1 MDEKFTKQ
9 VQDWLLTPENERDY
23 DKGALF
29 LLQLSNNQ
37 IMYRNISRNA
47 KHHGAFIVEM
57 IERYMKFRLSET
69 THQQVVIMQK
79 KVEKIA
85 QIRNLDATV
94 TDEGKDETVSKETD
108 NLSGSKETA
117 SIKETDSFKAGKR
130 ADHDEL
136 PPEIQALY
144 VENAYILQK
153 MRELH
158 LRLRLLNTENATC
171 PDSERFPFLK
181 ELIALDKQYHRNW
194 QVYDSYQSGQPSEA
208 PLRSDTRMDEK
219 NIYRQINLAKGRYK
233 KAPSD
238 KLKEKIIALYN
249 ELASPTQK
257 LTYDLIE
264 LKILPNEEK

>member
-85 QIRNLDATV
+85 QIRNLDAV
-94 TDEGKDETVSKETD
+94 VSND
-108 NLSGSKETA
+108 NNEVSAAKETA

-130 ADHDEL
+130 ADHDNL

-144 VENAYILQK
+144 VENASILQK

-208 PLRSDTRMDEK
+208 PLRSDSRMDEK

-233 KAPSD
+233 KAPSG

-257 LTYDLIE
+257 LTDDLIE

>member
-23 DKGALF
+23 DKGAVF

-37 IMYRNISRNA
+37 IMYRNISRNSA
-47 KHHGAFIVEM
+47 HHAAFIVEM
-57 IERYMKFRLSET
+57 IERYMKFRLSEA
-69 THQQVVIMQK
+69 THQEVALMQK
-79 KVEKIA
+79 KVERIA
-85 QIRNLDATV
+85 QIRNLDAV
-94 TDEGKDETVSKETD
+94 VSNDNNVVSADKESVKR
-108 NLSGSKETA
+108 SGSEGTD
-117 SIKETDSFKAGKR
+117 SVKETDSFKAGKR
-130 ADHDEL
+130 ADHDDL
-136 PPEIQALY
+136 PPDIQALY
-144 VENAYILQK
+144 RENASILQK

-158 LRLRLLNTENATC
+158 MQLRMLNTENATC

-194 QVYDSYQSGQPSEA
+194 QLYDSYQCGQPSPA
-208 PLRSDTRMDEK
+208 PLRSDSRMDEK

-249 ELASPTQK
+249 SLASPTQK
-257 LTYDLIE
+257 LTDDLIA
-264 LKILPNEEK
+264 LNILSSEE

>member
-57 IERYMKFRLSET
+57 IERYIKFRLSET

-85 QIRNLDATV
+85 QIRNLDAV
-94 TDEGKDETVSKETD
+94 VSNDYNEV
-108 NLSGSKETA
+108 SAAKETA

-144 VENAYILQK
+144 IENASILQK

-194 QVYDSYQSGQPSEA
+194 QVYDSYQCGQPSEA
-208 PLRSDTRMDEK
+208 PLRSDARMDEK

-249 ELASPTQK
+249 ELASPT
-257 LTYDLIE
+257 
-264 LKILPNEEK
+264 

>member
-23 DKGALF
+23 DKGAVF

-47 KHHGAFIVEM
+47 KQHAAFIVQM
-57 IERYMKFRLSET
+57 IERYMKFRLAEY

-79 KVEKIA
+79 KVERIA
-85 QIRNLDATV
+85 QVRNLNDDVSTNNKVDSNV
-94 TDEGKDETVSKETD
+94 TK
-108 NLSGSKETA
+108 A
-117 SIKETDSFKAGKR
+117 TDSFKAGKR

-144 VENAYILQK
+144 RENASILQK

-158 LRLRLLNTENATC
+158 MRLRLLNTENATC

-181 ELIALDKQYHRNW
+181 DLIALDKQYHRNW
-194 QVYDSYQSGQPSEA
+194 QVYDSYKCGQPSPA
-208 PLRSDTRMDEK
+208 PLHSDSRMDEK
-219 NIYRQINLAKGRYK
+219 NLYRQINLAKGRYK
-233 KAPSD
+233 KSPNA
-238 KLKEKIIALYN
+238 KLKEDIIALYN
-249 ELASPTQK
+249 RLASPTQK
-257 LTYDLIE
+257 LTDDLIA
-264 LKILPNEEK
+264 LDILHNSDV

>member
-85 QIRNLDATV
+85 QIRNLDAA
-94 TDEGKDETVSKETD
+94 VSNE
-108 NLSGSKETA
+108 NNEVSA
-117 SIKETDSFKAGKR
+117 AKETDSFKTGKR
-130 ADHDEL
+130 ADHDNL

-144 VENAYILQK
+144 VENASILQK

-257 LTYDLIE
+257 LTDDLIE

>member
-1 MDEKFTKQ
+1 
-9 VQDWLLTPENERDY
+9 
-23 DKGALF
+23 
-29 LLQLSNNQ
+29 
-37 IMYRNISRNA
+37 
-47 KHHGAFIVEM
+47 
-57 IERYMKFRLSET
+57 
-69 THQQVVIMQK
+69 MQK

-85 QIRNLDATV
+85 QIRNLDAV
-94 TDEGKDETVSKETD
+94 VSND
-108 NLSGSKETA
+108 NNEVSAAKETA

-130 ADHDEL
+130 ADHDNL

-144 VENAYILQK
+144 VENASILQK

-208 PLRSDTRMDEK
+208 PLRSDSRMDEK

-233 KAPSD
+233 KAPSG

-257 LTYDLIE
+257 LTDDLIE

>member
-85 QIRNLDATV
+85 QIRNLDAV
-94 TDEGKDETVSKETD
+94 VSNDNNEVSAAKETD
-108 NLSGSKETA
+108 

-130 ADHDEL
+130 ADHDNL

-144 VENAYILQK
+144 VENASILQK

-208 PLRSDTRMDEK
+208 PLRSDSRMDEK

-233 KAPSD
+233 KAPSG

-257 LTYDLIE
+257 LTDDLIE